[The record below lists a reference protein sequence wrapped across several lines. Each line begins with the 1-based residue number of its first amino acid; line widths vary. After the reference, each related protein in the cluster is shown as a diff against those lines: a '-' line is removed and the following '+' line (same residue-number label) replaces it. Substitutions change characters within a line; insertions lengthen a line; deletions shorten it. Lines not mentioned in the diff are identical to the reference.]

1 MMQWDVFIS
10 HANEDKDSFVRPL
23 AVELQKNGLRV
34 WYDEFSLKLG
44 DSLNESINKGLSES
58 QFGIVVL
65 SQSFFEK
72 KWPRRELDGLV
83 AREITEG
90 KVILP
95 LWHEVD
101 HAEVAKYSPV
111 LADRVAIETS
121 KGVSEVVTKVLDVVQ
136 PVPARILSLTQRSL
150 NNLRHEL
157 LSPVDAILTQIE
169 WIESHVDHLTKLSDW
184 EAERVR
190 LKFEDIKQNAMLID
204 VLATT
209 MAGFGENTHLKMRQF
224 SLGQTIQTCIGF
236 LRNEARGK
244 KIRIVVEPLGIPK
257 IKGDQLQLTRAFYHL
272 LRNAIKYSDPDEKEK
287 YIRISASQE
296 RDYIVLYFKDNGIGI
311 IKGEEEVIF
320 QMLSRGSNT
329 IEVFPGG
336 TGLGLYYC
344 RAIIRRHGG
353 FIGVERDHLS
363 KPTVMVVRLPE
374 NLQD

>member
-1 MMQWDVFIS
+1 MQWDVFIS

-72 KWPRRELDGLV
+72 KWPRLELDGLV

-95 LWHEVD
+95 LWHGVNHSEVY
-101 HAEVAKYSPV
+101 KYSPI

-121 KGVSEVVTKVLDVVQ
+121 KGVSEVVTKVLDIVQ
-136 PVPARILSLTQRSL
+136 PVPSRILLLTQRSL
-150 NNLRHEL
+150 NNLRHEI
-157 LSPVDAILTQIE
+157 LSPVDGILAHIE
-169 WIESHVDHLTKLSDW
+169 WMERHFDRHIELSDW
-184 EAERVR
+184 DVERIR
-190 LKFEDIKQNAMLID
+190 LKFEDIKQSAMLID
-204 VLATT
+204 LIATT
-209 MAGFGENTHLKMRQF
+209 MAGVDENTHLKIDRF
-224 SLGQTIQTCIGF
+224 SIVQAIQTCISF
-236 LRNEARGK
+236 LHNEARGK
-244 KIRIVVEPLGIPK
+244 NIRIVVEPLGIPK

-353 FIGVERDHLS
+353 FIGVEREHLS
-363 KPTVMVVRLPE
+363 KPTVMVVRLPK